1 VSAIN
6 KGRENYKKEK
16 PLQNTI
22 IDENGPMPKRGLA
35 RDYFDVSP
43 TKEWMKNESPK
54 WEW

>member
-22 IDENGPMPKRGLA
+22 THENGPMPKRGLA
-35 RDYFDVSP
+35 SGLF
-43 TKEWMKNESPK
+43 
-54 WEW
+54 